1 MKDKIIKVRVTSYQF
16 NVIARAAAER
26 SIPTSTMIR
35 WIAVQDA
42 VDFLQERDIDLREI
56 NV

>member
-35 WIAVQDA
+35 WIAMQDA
-42 VDFLQERDIDLREI
+42 CNFLQERDIDLAEI